1 MGPSRASCRSRRG
14 IGRAAARPS
23 TCRWPPAA
31 TVLAAGLEGIR
42 EALDPGSPHMENLY
56 EYTEAD
62 LERHGIQVLPR
73 TLLEA
78 VEAFA
83 ADPLSREVFGDVM
96 FKTFVEFKRR
106 EWAEYHNHVS
116 DWELKRYLTMF

>member
-1 MGPSRASCRSRRG
+1 MLRIPMGGGRVECRMPDIACNLYLAG
-14 IGRAAARPS
+14 AMM
-23 TCRWPPAA
+23 
-31 TVLAAGLEGIR
+31 LAAGLEGIR
-42 EALDPGSPHMENLY
+42 EALDPGAPHMENMY

-62 LERHGIQVLPR
+62 LERQGIQVLPR

-83 ADPLSREVFGDVM
+83 ADPLSREVFGEQM
-96 FKTFVEFKRR
+96 FRSFVDFKRR
-106 EWAEYHNHVS
+106 EWADYHNHVS